1 MQLAA
6 YVDEG
11 AWALDNVD
19 GDVPVTAA
27 GLALVDTSLPTPP
40 DSPFLLTYTAVDAA
54 GNLATPKTRVV
65 VVRAKC
71 PAPSF
76 LCADSQQCATCVD
89 GACLCLSAEAQA
101 DEPLQQQPSYI
112 PPPDV
117 LPPVLTLLG
126 DGERALIVDVTGTSN
141 VPVVIERVLLG
152 AVWTDAGA
160 TAMDLTDGALNA
172 SGESESA

>member
-1 MQLAA
+1 VTQLAE

-11 AWALDNVD
+11 AWALDDVD

-27 GLALVDTSLPTPP
+27 GLALVNTSLPTPP
-40 DSPFLLTYTAVDAA
+40 NSPFLLTYTAIDAA
-54 GNLATPKTRVV
+54 GNVAVPKTRAV

-76 LCADSQQCATCVD
+76 VCVDSQQCATCVD

-101 DEPLQQQPSYI
+101 DDQQQQQPSYV

-126 DGERALIVDVTGTSN
+126 DGERALIVDVAGVSD
-141 VPVVIERVLLG
+141 VPVAIERVLLG
-152 AVWTDAGA
+152 AAWTDAGA

-172 SGESESA
+172 SGES